1 MLLSVHEAVIK
12 QPPIRTASKLNKCF
26 IIKSLKDVHDYC
38 HQALL
43 EVEPTLVQSPVL
55 SPILVSVPLLQLT
68 VWQIA
73 SFSSHFASFT
83 VGLAYFFFFGFIL
96 FVVILFFGICVI
108 IRDKSSDYRHWSVR
122 MKLFNECQLVITWCQ
137 KVRRARTVGLERHDG
152 SLSTLPRWAFNATLT
167 GFQPCGRGLSRPVVA
182 LQLPNRAAGE
192 EY

>member
-1 MLLSVHEAVIK
+1 MLIFSQLPASLLTSTLCVSPGVLNVK
-12 QPPIRTASKLNKCF
+12 QF
-26 IIKSLKDVHDYC
+26 VSLLHI
-38 HQALL
+38 AL
-43 EVEPTLVQSPVL
+43 
-55 SPILVSVPLLQLT
+55 I
-68 VWQIA
+68 WQIA

-108 IRDKSSDYRHWSVR
+108 IRDKSSDYRHWSVGV
-122 MKLFNECQLVITWCQ
+122 KLFNECQLVITWCQ
-137 KVRRARTVGLERHDG
+137 KVRRARTVGLEHHDG
-152 SLSTLPRWAFNATLT
+152 SLSTLPRWAFNATLA